1 MVWKVAQ
8 SRNARCLWAL
18 SLVLWSLASI
28 PALATNNQTLSYSGR
43 LTNAHGKPIDGPV
56 DISVKFWT
64 STTGGIQL
72 GPTVDFTGI
81 TLAQGV
87 FQLNIALKP
96 QQLTQVFGDGSTPVF
111 VEVTAQGKV
120 YPRQQFLATPF
131 ALRVPTDPKTLTYD
145 SDGNL
150 ALSATSQPDDGQFLT
165 KDPGGRLVWATPS
178 TSATQLNKRP
188 LGDQIPTAGQALVF
202 DGKNWAPQTIAAGNS
217 NNVTTISGTSPI
229 YVSSGSST
237 PNIGMTPASSVSAG
251 YLTASDYVG
260 FSNTLSKSGGTMTG
274 AINMGANTL
283 TNLAAPA
290 AASDGATKA
299 YVDAGDAALVKRD
312 GSVTLTGPWNVGSQ
326 DLSSIGNMALAASK
340 TLGLGVYAVDPS
352 GLVAADKGKIWFN
365 SATAQ
370 IKYYD
375 GTAVQALGA
384 AGAGLTSING
394 NTAAAQT
401 IAVGSSG
408 LAPAVVD
415 AGSIHTINIPMA
427 STGSVTAGLLSNA
440 DFASFNAKQPAGNYI
455 TALSGDLTAT
465 GPGAVAATLSPTGV
479 GAGTYA
485 KVTVDAKGRVTAGSS
500 LAASDI
506 PALSAANIT
515 SGTLATANGGTGVNS
530 TATFPSSG
538 VVVTE
543 AASETL
549 ANKTLTAP
557 VIGTI
562 VNTGTLTL
570 PTSSDTLVGRATTD
584 TLTNK
589 TLTAATI
596 NGASTIGGSTTIAT
610 TGTISAGATTIAGNV
625 TIQGNATNANKL
637 VLNDK
642 GTTNS
647 LSLKAPDTLAAS
659 VIWTLP
665 ATDGTSGQVLSTN
678 GSGSFSWASGMTP
691 SGAAGGDL
699 VGSFPNPTL
708 ATSGVTA
715 GNYTKVT
722 VDAKGR
728 VTTGSTLASGDIPT
742 LPASII
748 GSGILGVTNG
758 GTGAATITNNGVVIG
773 AGSGALSGVTGST
786 GQVMTVNGSNQPI
799 FGTVNLGATAA
810 VSGTLA
816 VTNGGTGVTTATGTG
831 NLVLSNSPT
840 LVTPALGTPASGV
853 ATNLTGLPLTT
864 GVTGTLGIGNGGTGL
879 NTTPANGQIAIGN
892 GTNYSLA
899 TLTAGSGISIT
910 NGSGSVNIASTV
922 VPSNYVAVAGST
934 MTGVLKLPANGLV
947 AGTNQLVLSGGNVGI
962 GTTSP
967 VSKLDVKGGISAG
980 SYAGVNA
987 APTNGM
993 IISGNVGIGTT
1004 NPTAP
1009 LDFQSP
1015 SAAGQEDLFHM
1026 LRPNMPNSSW
1036 NYFKIGQSLSTRNA
1050 ADIFYKHESSG
1061 SFSNSINFGFYG
1073 TSPLFT
1079 VQAGGNVGI
1088 GTTSP
1093 ANSLEVAG
1101 TADFTGNVGIGTTSP
1116 VSKLQ
1121 VAADAAN
1128 MSSDSN
1134 LAQLIISGSTN
1145 PNQQLQIG
1153 YDTTNNVGIIQS
1165 EITGSA
1171 FKPLSLQAGGGN
1183 VGIGTTAPT
1192 QLLTVAGKVQ
1202 STSGGFQFPD
1212 GSTQLVAANYQITVF
1227 NSSATFTTP
1236 ANSSTSTVYKYRV
1249 VGAGGGG
1256 GGGNNAT
1263 AAGPGGGGAGACAI
1277 GSFTGVAANTAISVT
1292 IGAGGG
1298 GGTALG
1304 GAGSGGTSSALGAP
1318 VSVTAGGGGG
1328 ATAGYDISFYSSPG
1342 AGGTATGGTLNLNGV
1357 AGNIGSADGS
1367 YNNIGGAG
1375 ASSCLGG
1382 GGLGGYNPGPGMVAP
1397 TAGVSP
1403 GSGGGG
1409 GGVNDA
1415 GAAGSAGIVIIE
1427 RVSQ

>member
-1 MVWKVAQ
+1 MFAARKVFRQ
-8 SRNARCLWAL
+8 RSRQWVLAL
-18 SLVLWSLASI
+18 VVSSLVASSAI
-28 PALATNNQTLSYSGR
+28 ANNQVLSYSGR
-43 LTNAHGKPIDGPV
+43 VTNLHGKPLDGPV
-56 DISVKFWT
+56 DITIKFWN
-64 STTGGIQL
+64 SASGGNQL
-72 GPTVDFTGI
+72 GGSMDFPGV

-87 FQLNIALKP
+87 FQVNIVLKP
-96 QQLTQVFGDGSTPVF
+96 QQMMQVFGDGSTPVF
-111 VEVTAQGKV
+111 IEVMADGKV
-120 YPRQQFLATPF
+120 YPRQQFLATPY
-131 ALRVPTDPKTLTYD
+131 ALRLPIDQRTLTFD
-145 SDGNL
+145 SNGNL
-150 ALSATSQPDDGQFLT
+150 TLSTTSQPADGQFLT
-165 KDPGGRLVWATPS
+165 KDGAGNLAWATPS
-178 TSATQLNKRP
+178 TSATQINNRTISSQSPQPGQSLVYDGAIWVPQTVN
-188 LGDQIPTAGQALVF
+188 GGGGGVTAGGANLMF
-202 DGKNWAPQTIAAGNS
+202 A
-217 NNVTTISGTSPI
+217 
-229 YVSSGSST
+229 T
-237 PNIGMTPASSVSAG
+237 PN
-251 YLTASDYVG
+251 
-260 FSNTLSKSGGTMTG
+260 
-274 AINMGANTL
+274 
-283 TNLAAPA
+283 
-290 AASDGATKA
+290 
-299 YVDAGDAALVKRD
+299 
-312 GSVTLTGPWNVGSQ
+312 
-326 DLSSIGNMALAASK
+326 
-340 TLGLGVYAVDPS
+340 
-352 GLVAADKGKIWFN
+352 
-365 SATAQ
+365 
-370 IKYYD
+370 
-375 GTAVQALGA
+375 
-384 AGAGLTSING
+384 
-394 NTAAAQT
+394 
-401 IAVGSSG
+401 GSSG
-408 LAPAVVD
+408 APSLRA
-415 AGSIHTINIPMA
+415 
-427 STGSVTAGLLSNA
+427 
-440 DFASFNAKQPAGNYI
+440 
-455 TALSGDLTAT
+455 LTAT
-465 GPGAVAATLSPTGV
+465 DL
-479 GAGTYA
+479 
-485 KVTVDAKGRVTAGSS
+485 
-500 LAASDI
+500 
-506 PALSAANIT
+506 PAHSAALIT
-515 SGTLATANGGTGVNS
+515 SGTLGVANGGTG
-530 TATFPSSG
+530 
-538 VVVTE
+538 
-543 AASETL
+543 
-549 ANKTLTAP
+549 
-557 VIGTI
+557 
-562 VNTGTLTL
+562 
-570 PTSSDTLVGRATTD
+570 
-584 TLTNK
+584 
-589 TLTAATI
+589 LTAA
-596 NGASTIGGSTTIAT
+596 
-610 TGTISAGATTIAGNV
+610 
-625 TIQGNATNANKL
+625 
-637 VLNDK
+637 
-642 GTTNS
+642 
-647 LSLKAPDTLAAS
+647 
-659 VIWTLP
+659 
-665 ATDGTSGQVLSTN
+665 
-678 GSGSFSWASGMTP
+678 
-691 SGAAGGDL
+691 
-699 VGSFPNPTL
+699 
-708 ATSGVTA
+708 
-715 GNYTKVT
+715 
-722 VDAKGR
+722 
-728 VTTGSTLASGDIPT
+728 
-742 LPASII
+742 
-748 GSGILGVTNG
+748 
-758 GTGAATITNNGVVIG
+758 
-773 AGSGALSGVTGST
+773 
-786 GQVMTVNGSNQPI
+786 
-799 FGTVNLGATAA
+799 
-810 VSGTLA
+810 
-816 VTNGGTGVTTATGTG
+816 
-831 NLVLSNSPT
+831 
-840 LVTPALGTPASGV
+840 
-853 ATNLTGLPLTT
+853 
-864 GVTGTLGIGNGGTGL
+864 
-879 NTTPANGQIAIGN
+879 PANGQIAIGN
-892 GTNYSLA
+892 GTNYALS

-922 VPSNYVAVAGST
+922 TPSNYVAVAGAT
-934 MTGVLKLPANGLV
+934 MTGVLNLPANGLV